1 MEKEKKMENEGTV
14 DYFVDQ
20 LIKSPPQSEKSI
32 QLQIL
37 NEDNN
42 TDKDIFNILIEI
54 FTKLMKQLHG
64 NNNGEVNLDN
74 LTEKDSIIIN
84 NYYKSF
90 GMVMYFEKYNMQ
102 NNIVFKNYNNLSNS
116 KSKSKLNE
124 DCLNIKTNNFK
135 YKFFFD
141 FL

>member
-90 GMVMYFEKYNMQ
+90 GMVMYFEKFRG
-102 NNIVFKNYNNLSNS
+102 IFIFA
-116 KSKSKLNE
+116 
-124 DCLNIKTNNFK
+124 LNILEFK
-135 YKFFFD
+135 KSSLLSQCMD
-141 FL
+141 PQKI